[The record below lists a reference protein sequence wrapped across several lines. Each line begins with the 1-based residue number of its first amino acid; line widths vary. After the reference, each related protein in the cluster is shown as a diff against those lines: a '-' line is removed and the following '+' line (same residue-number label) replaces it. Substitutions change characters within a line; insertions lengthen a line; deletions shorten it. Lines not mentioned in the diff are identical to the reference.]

1 MTADCFFSPDNPNC
15 APSTFTVSSNEDTHL
30 YKEGLHPWLGQITYT
45 MIAAQA
51 LTFTCVNMFKWKKNE
66 FTGAAFFGYQGIG
79 IGDAYLNETA
89 TLYKKGKLIY
99 EYGWLIL
106 WSVALLTQLMSDF
119 GVGA

>member
-1 MTADCFFSPDNPNC
+1 MTADCFFSPDDPNC
-15 APSTFTVSSNEDTHL
+15 APSTLTVSSNEDTHL
-30 YKEGLHPWLGQITYT
+30 YKERLHPWLGQITYT

-51 LTFTCVNMFKWKKNE
+51 LTFTYFNMFNWKKNE
-66 FTGAAFFGYQGIG
+66 FTGVSFFGGAG
-79 IGDAYLNETA
+79 NAYLNKTA